1 MGIGCLRKVCPAA
14 ESSGRR
20 SLGRCV
26 NPKKY
31 ASIPVPALVI
41 FANPHSQGAWVEA
54 NADASVKAATD
65 AALTALTATQEQ
77 AVKEAVPTA
86 HVIELPNANHFVF
99 LSNETDVLREIGG
112 FVAGLN

>member
-1 MGIGCLRKVCPAA
+1 VGAVFM
-14 ESSGRR
+14 
-20 SLGRCV
+20 

-41 FANPHSQGAWVEA
+41 FANPHSQGAWVDA
-54 NADASVKAATD
+54 NTDPAVKAAID
-65 AALTALTATQEQ
+65 AALTALTARQEL

-86 HVIELPNANHFVF
+86 HVVELPNANHFVF
-99 LSNETDVLREIGG
+99 LSNEADVLREVGG